1 VVAREKAER
10 RAALS
15 VADFLSAARSELE
28 ENKPD
33 RAISTLQKII
43 EREPNNQEAQSL
55 LAEAEK
61 KFVEKIYATE
71 FSPKAVP
78 RILIPTDALTQDTI
92 GPREGFVLSRI
103 NGEWDIESILS
114 ICPFRES
121 DSIKMIKT
129 LMVNGIIGFD
139 PTPNQKK

>member
-1 VVAREKAER
+1 AHEKAEQ

-15 VADFLSAARSELE
+15 ILDLLSAARAELK

-33 RAISTLQKII
+33 RALTTIQKII
-43 EREPNNQEAQSL
+43 EREPKNAEAQGL

-61 KFVEKIYATE
+61 KYVEKIYATE
-71 FSPKAVP
+71 FSRKSIPKLLVGP
-78 RILIPTDALTQDTI
+78 ESLSSDGI

-114 ICPFRES
+114 ICPFGEA
-121 DSIKMIKT
+121 DCLKMIKA
-129 LMVNGIIGFD
+129 LLNNGIIGF
-139 PTPNQKK
+139 